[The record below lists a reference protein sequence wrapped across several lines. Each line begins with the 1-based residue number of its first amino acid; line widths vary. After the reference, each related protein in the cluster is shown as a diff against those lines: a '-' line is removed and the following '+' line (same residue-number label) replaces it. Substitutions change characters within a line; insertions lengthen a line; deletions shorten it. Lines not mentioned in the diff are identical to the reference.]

1 MSLGGHHHHG
11 GKGHQATK
19 EEKNKFP
26 SLYISNLPMQ
36 NFYDLDFYKFFT
48 AKGYRVKTAKVV
60 LNKRTSKLMGY
71 GYLQFNTK
79 EEADRCLN
87 DMNNFVLHGQALR
100 IVHSQPNKFEY
111 NEKANLLIKNIDKA
125 VSQQELFEAFKEF
138 GTIVS
143 CKLETYPDGQS
154 RGYAYVL
161 YDTEEAADKAIAS
174 LNDKEFN
181 GKKIEVNKH
190 EKRDKREPNA
200 SVKFNNLFVKNLP
213 AGTDDAKLKDLF
225 IMFGEIESASVQKD
239 EQSALKDYG
248 YVCFANPE
256 HAEKA
261 MQDMNKKQI
270 GNEGQFL
277 IVNRH
282 VSKKD
287 NELL

>member
-1 MSLGGHHHHG
+1 MGGHHHHG
-11 GKGHQATK
+11 GKGHHATK

-26 SLYISNLPMQ
+26 SLYISNLPKE
-36 NFYDLDFYKFFT
+36 NFYDLDFYKLFT
-48 AKGYRVKTAKVV
+48 SKGYRVKTAKVV
-60 LNKRTSKLMGY
+60 LNKKTSKLMGY

-79 EEADRCLN
+79 EEAERCLN
-87 DMNNFVLHGQALR
+87 DMNNFVLHGQPLR

-111 NEKANLLIKNIDKA
+111 NEKANLLIKNIDKT
-125 VSQQELFEAFKEF
+125 VTQQELFEIFKEV
-138 GTIVS
+138 GPIVS

-161 YDTEEAADKAIAS
+161 FETEEDADKAINS
-174 LNDKEFN
+174 LNNSELK
-181 GKKIEVNKH
+181 GKIIEVTKH
-190 EKRDKREPNA
+190 EKRDKREPTTN
-200 SVKFNNLFVKNLP
+200 VKFNNLFVKNLP
-213 AGTDDAKLKDLF
+213 AGTDDEKLKDIF
-225 IMFGEIESASVQKD
+225 SKFGEIESATVQRD
-239 EQSALKDYG
+239 DQSNLKDYG

-261 MQDMNKKQI
+261 MQEMNKKQI